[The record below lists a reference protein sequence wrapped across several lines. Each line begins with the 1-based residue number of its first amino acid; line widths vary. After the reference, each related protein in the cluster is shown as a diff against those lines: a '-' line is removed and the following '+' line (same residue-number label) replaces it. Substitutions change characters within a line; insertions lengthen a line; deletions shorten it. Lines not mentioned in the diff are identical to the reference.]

1 MKDSKIN
8 KIRDWLVKGNIINL
22 MIAIQMFDCLDL
34 KNVIYRLRK
43 EGLNI
48 KSETTCGLT
57 KYYIEQE

>member
-1 MKDSKIN
+1 MKDSKIS

-22 MIAIQMFDCLDL
+22 MIAIQMFDCIDL

-48 KSETTCGLT
+48 KSETTYGLT

>member
-1 MKDSKIN
+1 MKDSKIS

-22 MIAIQMFDCLDL
+22 MIAIQMFDCIDL

-48 KSETTCGLT
+48 KSKTTYGLT